1 MTPEWEA
8 MLADQARIQAN
19 IRQLQKEMG
28 ITPRTMEQRAADWDR
43 KQAEIARVRAQ
54 AATKPRFNFPKI

>member
-1 MTPEWEA
+1 MTTDWDK
-8 MLADQARIQAN
+8 MLAEQARIQAV
-19 IRQLQKEMG
+19 IRQLQKDMG

-54 AATKPRFNFPKI
+54 STPRIRFPRI

>member
-1 MTPEWEA
+1 MTTDWDKMQAE
-8 MLADQARIQAN
+8 QARIQAN